1 MARLEGSTDLWVD
14 HLLNDAGINLDY
26 QSSRI
31 KNIDE
36 ALHTGSKRLNGKPGY
51 PEYVGVVKDFLLV
64 IEDKSDIDNH
74 VFTKNDVITTDD
86 PKVVPEYALNGALH
100 YARHILERTSYKK
113 CLAFGVSL
121 HPKFQE

>member
-1 MARLEGSTDLWVD
+1 M
-14 HLLNDAGINLDY
+14 
-26 QSSRI
+26 
-31 KNIDE
+31 
-36 ALHTGSKRLNGKPGY
+36 
-51 PEYVGVVKDFLLV
+51 

-113 CLAFGVSL
+113 CLAFGVSGNEKL